1 MSGTDAEIAR
11 VFRDE
16 AAAAVAVVA
25 RAVRDLDI
33 AEDAVQDAFARA
45 VANWP
50 TRGVPDN
57 PAAWITTAAKN
68 AAIDRLRSARRS
80 DARQEQLEALARIEG
95 DAAADAETEE
105 QEVDQSSIADD
116 RLRLIFTC
124 CHPALA
130 LDARVALTLRLVGG
144 LQTPEIARAFL
155 VPEATLAQRLVRAK
169 RKVRAAG
176 IPFELPPDHL
186 LPERVSGVLAVLYLV
201 FNEGYLAS
209 GGDAPVRR
217 ELCAEAIRL
226 ARLLARLMP
235 DEPEALG
242 LHALLLL
249 QDARRPARFG
259 ASGRLILLEEQNRAL
274 WDHDQIALGVALV
287 ERALRMRRPG
297 PYQLQ
302 AAIAAIHD
310 EAATAADTD
319 WTQIALLYGELLQ
332 RWRSPV
338 IELNRAVAVAMSD
351 GPATGLLLVDALA
364 EDGRLDGYHLLHS
377 TRADLLRRLERA
389 EEACEAYRRARE
401 LAPSD
406 AERAFLERRIR
417 ELSPS
422 APR

>member
-1 MSGTDAEIAR
+1 VSGAHDEIAR
-11 VFRDE
+11 VFREE

-45 VANWP
+45 VASWP
-50 TRGVPDN
+50 RRGIPDN
-57 PAAWITTAAKN
+57 PAAWITATAKN

-80 DARQEQLEALARIEG
+80 DVRQEQLEALARIEG
-95 DAAADAETEE
+95 HAAEDPVTEE

-176 IPFELPPDHL
+176 IPFEVPPDHL

-209 GGDAPVRR
+209 TGEAPIRR

-226 ARLLARLMP
+226 ARLLSRLMP
-235 DEPEALG
+235 DEPEVLG
-242 LHALLLL
+242 LLALLLL

-259 ASGRLILLEEQNRAL
+259 ASGRLVLLEDQNRAL
-274 WDHDQIALGVALV
+274 WDREQIAVGVTLV
-287 ERALRMRRPG
+287 ERALRLRRPG

-302 AAIAAIHD
+302 AAIAAVHD

-319 WTQIALLYGELLQ
+319 WAQIALLYDELLR

-338 IELNRAVAVAMSD
+338 IELNRAVAIAMAD
-351 GPATGLLLVDALA
+351 GPAQGLELIDALA
-364 EDGRLDGYHLLHS
+364 ADGRLDGYHLLHS
-377 TRADLLRRLERA
+377 ARADLLRRLERH
-389 EEACEAYRRARE
+389 EEACQAYRRARE
-401 LAPSD
+401 LAPSE
-406 AERAFLERRIR
+406 AERAFLDRRIA
-417 ELSPS
+417 ELS
-422 APR
+422 

>member
-1 MSGTDAEIAR
+1 
-11 VFRDE
+11 
-16 AAAAVAVVA
+16 VVA

-45 VANWP
+45 VASWP
-50 TRGVPDN
+50 ARGIPDN
-57 PAAWITTAAKN
+57 PAAWITATAKN

-80 DARQEQLEALARIEG
+80 DARQEQLEALARIQG
-95 DAAADAETEE
+95 DAAEDPDTEE

-116 RLRLIFTC
+116 RLRLLFTC

-169 RKVRAAG
+169 RKVRAAA

-209 GGDAPVRR
+209 SGEAPVRR

-235 DEPEALG
+235 DEAEVLG

-274 WDHDQIALGVALV
+274 WNRDQITAGVALV
-287 ERALRMRRPG
+287 EQALRLRRPG

-302 AAIAAIHD
+302 AAIAAVHD

-319 WTQIALLYGELLQ
+319 WAQIALLYDELLR

-338 IELNRAVAVAMSD
+338 IELNRAVAVAMAD
-351 GPATGLLLVDALA
+351 GPAHGLQLVEGLA
-364 EDGRLDGYHLLHS
+364 ADGRLDGYHLLHA
-377 TRADLLRRLERA
+377 TRADLLRRLGRN
-389 EEACEAYRRARE
+389 EEACEAYRQARE

-406 AERAFLERRIR
+406 AERAFLERRLT
-417 ELSPS
+417 ELS
-422 APR
+422 R